1 MSFIAIYSSHQNK
14 KGHKITFQFIQISMN
29 AILNVKTNN
38 NHNKYQNIINTRK
51 IVINKQGQ
59 V

>member
-14 KGHKITFQFIQISMN
+14 KGHKMTYQFIQISMN
-29 AILNVKTNN
+29 AILNVKTN